1 MLSESLASDNFPVIP
16 FTSILNSFDNI
27 KDLTSFESR
36 KLSNSERADSILIDS
51 SGEICS
57 FMVLCL
63 SIWLICCGE
72 FLIDILDTYLVE
84 IVFHY
89 GR

>member
-1 MLSESLASDNFPVIP
+1 MLNCFAD
-16 FTSILNSFDNI
+16 I
-27 KDLTSFESR
+27 KDLTSLESR
-36 KLSNSERADSILIDS
+36 KLSNSERADSILTDS

-72 FLIDILDTYLVE
+72 FLIDILET
-84 IVFHY
+84 
-89 GR
+89 